1 MPVLICIVSAFFW
14 AAFDLTRKLTLE
26 KISSINLLLIF
37 TITQLIIFLIW
48 LFFEDFSINLIPYLL
63 PGITLIIIGLF
74 SALLFLKAIKQSDL
88 SLTIPLLS
96 LSPMFSS
103 LFSFFFLNEQ
113 LSNIQY
119 LGIFL
124 IILGTLILYSKKLTI
139 YEIFKS
145 FKIILKNSSAKL
157 MVLVSIIWSLTP
169 VLDKI
174 CLKNSSVNIHGFIQS
189 LGMITLLIFLFKKDT
204 VQTENTKKNWRII
217 LLTVFIGST
226 ATILQF
232 YAILTNYVP
241 IMESIKRSI
250 GQLSSVFLG
259 KIFFNEEVNK
269 PKVVGVIVL
278 SIGVY
283 FILGNEVII

>member
-1 MPVLICIVSAFFW
+1 MPILICIISAFFW

-26 KISSINLLLIF
+26 KISSVNLLLIF
-37 TITQLIIFLIW
+37 TLAQFVIFFTW
-48 LFFEDFSINLIPYLL
+48 LFYEDFSINLVSYLL
-63 PGITLIIIGLF
+63 PGIVLIVIGLL

-103 LFSFFFLNEQ
+103 LFSFFFLNEK

-119 LGIFL
+119 LGVFLVIF
-124 IILGTLILYSKKLTI
+124 GTLILYSKKITFN
-139 YEIFKS
+139 EIIKS
-145 FKIILKNSSAKL
+145 FKIILTNNSAKL
-157 MVLVSIIWSLTP
+157 MIIVSIIWSLTP
-169 VLDKI
+169 VLDKL
-174 CLKNSSVNIHGFIQS
+174 CLKNSSINIHGLIQS
-189 LGMITLLIFLFKKDT
+189 LGMILLLILLLRKNSDYKT
-204 VQTENTKKNWRII
+204 VNIKKNWQLI
-217 LLTVFIGST
+217 LLTVSIGTT

-232 YAILTNYVP
+232 YAILSNYVP

-259 KIFFNEEVNK
+259 KLFFDEKITK
-269 PKVVGVIVL
+269 PKVLGVIIL

-283 FILGNEVII
+283 FIV

>member
-37 TITQLIIFLIW
+37 TITQLKIFFIW

-119 LGIFL
+119 LGIIL

>member
-37 TITQLIIFLIW
+37 TVTQLIIFFIW
-48 LFFEDFSINLIPYLL
+48 LFLEDFSINLTPYLL

-139 YEIFKS
+139 YEIIKS

-174 CLKNSSVNIHGFIQS
+174 CLKNSSINIHGFIQS
-189 LGMITLLIFLFKKDT
+189 LGMITLLIFLFKKDK

-217 LLTVFIGST
+217 FLTVFIGST

-283 FILGNEVII
+283 FIV

>member
-37 TITQLIIFLIW
+37 TITQLIIFFIW
-48 LFFEDFSINLIPYLL
+48 LFFEDFSINLFPYLL